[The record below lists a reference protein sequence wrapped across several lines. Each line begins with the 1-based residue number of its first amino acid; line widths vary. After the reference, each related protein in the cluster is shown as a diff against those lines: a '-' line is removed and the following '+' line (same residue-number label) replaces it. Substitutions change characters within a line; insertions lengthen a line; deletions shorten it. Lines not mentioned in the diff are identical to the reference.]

1 MTIVSGSSIYIFKE
15 KKMKKLL
22 VSIMAFVALGAAAQ
36 PKELTVLNTGSKTGY
51 FFVQTNAYAQD
62 LSAKFKVDFVNP
74 GQYCAAYAALQK
86 MTTPVL
92 FPWAGDFEAAGRD
105 GKGCATIPVDGA
117 KVVKYYRDTFQI
129 CSAKPEMTAER
140 FIKRGESLRVGHS
153 TPNYSFAAAIT
164 QGVNKSFGTSH
175 NPIHYVDGGGAVKT
189 ALLNKEVD
197 YVLIPP
203 KFAREAVQT
212 GQAKCFYVMGRESED
227 GLIPLAA
234 KDPSNKKLV
243 VASDTIWY
251 VYNAAA
257 ATVKEVKA
265 TLRALHADPASNIAK
280 ATKTDGPTNWD
291 KTSAAIKEDWEDS
304 VTNLRQ

>member
-1 MTIVSGSSIYIFKE
+1 
-15 KKMKKLL
+15 MKKLL
-22 VSIMAFVALGAAAQ
+22 VSIMAFLAIGATAQ
-36 PKELTVLNTGSKTGY
+36 TKELTVLNTGSKTGY

-62 LSAKFKVDFVNP
+62 LSSKFKIDFLNP

-86 MTTPVL
+86 MTGPVL

-105 GKGCATIPVDGA
+105 GKGCATIPVDAA

-140 FIKRGESLRVGHS
+140 FIKRGENLRVGHS

-164 QGVNKSFGTSH
+164 QGVNKSFGTAH
-175 NPIHYVDGGGAVKT
+175 TPIHYADGGGAVKT
-189 ALLNKEVD
+189 ALINKEVD
-197 YVLIPP
+197 YVLIAP
-203 KFAREAVQT
+203 KFAREAVAA

-227 GLIPLAA
+227 GLVALAA

-243 VASDTIWY
+243 TASDTVWF
-251 VYNAAA
+251 VYNADA
-257 ATVKEVKA
+257 KQIQEIKSMLR
-265 TLRALHADPASNIAK
+265 TLHGDQNSNISK
-280 ATKTDGPTNWD
+280 ATKTDSPTNWD
-291 KTSAAIKEDWEDS
+291 KTSASIREDWEDS

>member
-1 MTIVSGSSIYIFKE
+1 
-15 KKMKKLL
+15 MKKLL

-36 PKELTVLNTGSKTGY
+36 QKELTVLNTGSKTGY
-51 FFVQTNAYAQD
+51 FFVQSNAYAQD
-62 LSAKFKVDFVNP
+62 LSVKFKVEFVNP

-86 MTTPVL
+86 MTGPVL

-153 TPNYSFAAAIT
+153 TPSFAFANAIN
-164 QGVNKSFGTSH
+164 QGINKSFGTSH
-175 NPIHYVDGGGAVKT
+175 TPIQYSDGGGAVKA

-197 YVLIPP
+197 YVLIAP
-203 KFAREAVQT
+203 KFAREAVAS

-227 GLIPLAA
+227 GLIALAA
-234 KDPSNKKLV
+234 KDPTNKKLV
-243 VASDTIWY
+243 VASDTVWF
-251 VYNAAA
+251 VYNADSKQVQEIKSALR
-257 ATVKEVKA
+257 
-265 TLRALHADPASNIAK
+265 TLHSDQNSNISK
-280 ATKTDGPTNWD
+280 ATKTDSPTNWD
-291 KTSAAIKEDWEDS
+291 KTSAAIKDDWEDS

>member
-1 MTIVSGSSIYIFKE
+1 
-15 KKMKKLL
+15 MKKLL
-22 VSIMAFVALGAAAQ
+22 VSIMAFLAFSAAAQ
-36 PKELTVLNTGSKTGY
+36 TKELTVLNTGSKTGY

-62 LSAKFKVDFVNP
+62 LSTKFKVDFVNP

-86 MTTPVL
+86 MTGPVL
-92 FPWAGDFEAAGRD
+92 WPWAGDFEAAGRD
-105 GKGCATIPVDGA
+105 GKGCVSVPIDGA

-140 FIKRGESLRVGHS
+140 FIKRGENLRVGHS
-153 TPNYSFAAAIT
+153 TPNYAFAAAIT
-164 QGVNKSFGTSH
+164 QGVNKSFGTTH
-175 NPIHYVDGGGAVKT
+175 TPIHYADGGGAVKT
-189 ALLNKEVD
+189 ALVNKEVD
-197 YVLIPP
+197 YVLIAP
-203 KFAREAVQT
+203 KFAREAVAA

-243 VASDTIWY
+243 TASDTVWL
-251 VYNAAA
+251 VYNADA
-257 ATVKEVKA
+257 KQILEIKSMLR
-265 TLRALHADPASNIAK
+265 TLHGDQNSNISK
-280 ATKTDGPTNWD
+280 ATKTDSPTNWD